1 MCEEKSMKK
10 PVVITLFLFAAHFLF
25 GGVSYTVYSDFTVKD
40 NSTGLIWTRCSLAY
54 GGNAKTS
61 PGCSGTISGY
71 GWEEALQ
78 ACNDLEFA
86 GRTDWRLPSIREL
99 QSIVYYHEYLT
110 PSVNNTVFPSTVSD
124 HYWSSTYHKNNSNL
138 VWTLDFQYGNV
149 TFQLKED
156 SGILTKNYVR
166 CVTGPDN

>member
-1 MCEEKSMKK
+1 MREEQIMRK
-10 PVVITLFLFAAHFLF
+10 VFITALLFFAAPILI
-25 GGVSYTVYSDFTVKD
+25 GGVSYTVYSNFTVKD
-40 NSTGLIWTRCSLAY
+40 NTTGLIWTRCSLAY

-61 PGCSGTISGY
+61 PDCGGTISGY

-78 ACNDLEFA
+78 ACNDLDFA

-110 PSVNNTVFPSTVSD
+110 PSINHMVFPSTMSD
-124 HYWSSTYHKNNSNL
+124 HYWSSTYHKNSNTL

-149 TFQLKED
+149 TFQLRED
-156 SGILTKNYVR
+156 SSILTKNYVR
-166 CVTGPDN
+166 CVAGPDN